1 MKKSS
6 FDLEHFRVDKP
17 VAISGNSVSDYTFLG
32 AILCYTMEVAG
43 KKFNAELQNGQY
55 YYNLDYSQPSN
66 LPELYNNEGTD
77 EIFFKL
83 DDFLSKELSESDFK
97 KESKHYDYVCETAK
111 EFEMSVDELAEAYD
125 TYLDILE
132 DAEAIVL
139 SLIKDFHENKWTGDA
154 DDVSW

>member
-6 FDLEHFRVDKP
+6 FYREHLIVDKP
-17 VAISGNSVSDYTFLG
+17 VEISGNSVSDYTFLG
-32 AILCYTMEVAG
+32 ATLCYTMEIAD

-132 DAEAIVL
+132 DAEALVL
-139 SLIKDFHENKWTGDA
+139 SLIKDFHENKWVWEDNG
-154 DDVSW
+154 VMW